1 MQGLSAIRIPT
12 TNTDVV
18 CPIHNVQMIQGGRSK
33 PFCPKCT
40 AEKMKADK
48 ESLGRRSFEIKAR
61 KFINTSLYANPS
73 TAGNRFDNFKSTP
86 GSKEAKMGNSM
97 YKLASL
103 YIKTNPTP
111 RYMKQVEPYKSEKPE
126 LYHLAKPLNAVVYGT
141 PGEGKTH
148 LAMSVLHMVN
158 ENSQPQQRCLFV
170 DVNSMFKQIFRR
182 KSDKEDHFQDGIL
195 KRIKEA
201 DLVVLDDLGTESNM
215 TLSSQGSDFV
225 QSFLEEIFD
234 NQNRI
239 IVTTNLTASEL
250 SRTYNAKLISRLNKS
265 AYRFDFSG
273 IKDKRALMK

>member
-12 TNTDVV
+12 QKTDVV
-18 CPIHNVQMIQGGRSK
+18 CPIHNVQLIQGGRSK
-33 PFCPKCT
+33 PFCPKCM
-40 AEKMKADK
+40 AKKMQADK
-48 ESLGRRSFEIKAR
+48 EGLGRRSFEIQAR
-61 KFINTSLYANPS
+61 KFINTSVYANPS
-73 TAGNRFDNFKSTP
+73 TASNRFENFKSVP
-86 GSKEAKMGNSM
+86 GSKEAQMGNSM

-111 RYMKQVEPYKSEKPE
+111 RYMKKIEPYKSEKPE
-126 LYHLAKPLNAVVYGT
+126 LYHLAKPINAVVYGT

-158 ENSQPQQRCLFV
+158 ENSKPQQRCLFV

-182 KSDKEDHFQDGIL
+182 MSDKEDHFQDSIL

-215 TLSSQGSDFV
+215 NASGQGSNFV

-250 SRTYNAKLISRLNKS
+250 SKTYNAKLISRLNKS
-265 AYRFDFSG
+265 AYKFDFSG
-273 IKDKRALMK
+273 IEDKRGLIA